1 MEKGLSYTS
10 KTIVNRNNTAIAMG
24 SGDLEVFATPAL
36 VALME
41 NAAKQAVE
49 NYLPEGS
56 TTVGAQIQ
64 TSHIKPSAL
73 GEEVTATAV
82 LEEVEGRKL
91 TFRLKATDSQGIVG
105 ESTHIRY
112 IVDICRFMSKLK

>member
-1 MEKGLSYTS
+1 MKKGLSYTS
-10 KTIVNRNNTAIAMG
+10 KTIVNENNTAIAMG

-41 NAAKQAVE
+41 NAAKCTVE
-49 NYLPEGS
+49 ATLPEGS
-56 TTVGAQIQ
+56 TTVGAHIQ

-73 GEEVTATAV
+73 GEEVTATAI
-82 LEEVEGRKL
+82 LEEIDGKKL
-91 TFRLKATDSQGIVG
+91 TFKVEATDSQGIVG
-105 ESTHIRY
+105 KGTHVRY